1 MMQKWNKRLHY
12 LMLYF
17 LPLPLPSLG
26 VGGIYVPSAGG
37 AVAAAHADGAV
48 FGVGIGG
55 TEREPR
61 SLCVSG
67 GGSLHGLHWI
77 RGEGVWGQRGVM
89 IWP

>member
-1 MMQKWNKRLHY
+1 MEQTFALFKLQ
-12 LMLYF
+12 
-17 LPLPLPSLG
+17 PLPLPSLG

-67 GGSLHGLHWI
+67 GESLDGLHRI
-77 RGEGVWGQRGVM
+77 RGEVCGFKGGVM

>member
-1 MMQKWNKRLHY
+1 MQKWNKRLHY

-17 LPLPLPSLG
+17 LPLPSLG

-55 TEREPR
+55 TERKLR
-61 SLCVSG
+61 SLCG
-67 GGSLHGLHWI
+67 YGGSLHGLHRI
-77 RGEGVWGQRGVM
+77 RGEVCGVKGGVM